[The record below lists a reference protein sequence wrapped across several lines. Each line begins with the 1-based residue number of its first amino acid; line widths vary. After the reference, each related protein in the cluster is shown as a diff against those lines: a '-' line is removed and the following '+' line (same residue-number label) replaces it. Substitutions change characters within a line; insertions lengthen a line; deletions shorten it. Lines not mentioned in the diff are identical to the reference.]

1 LGFSDQYF
9 MVSDGKGDFRAE
21 LSELPEEPAWYQA
34 NGWRAIVLSRP
45 VELPQLERVA
55 ARLSSSSRLVAAVC
69 VETNDY
75 AYFVG
80 ASGGEVAFRAV
91 LNDLIARDSREG
103 SWALERCVAFADSP
117 IWRFDATQRV
127 VACRPRS
134 RRVVEVEAVL
144 TLLNKNWILATE
156 AAAEFTRLIE
166 VPDVADDW
174 LP

>member
-1 LGFSDQYF
+1 MGFSYQYF
-9 MVSDGKGDFRAE
+9 MVSDGMGDFRAE
-21 LSELPEEPAWYQA
+21 LSELPEAPAWHQA
-34 NGWRAIVLSRP
+34 NGWRAIVLSRL

-55 ARLSSSSRLVAAVC
+55 VRLSSASRLVAAVS
-69 VETNDY
+69 VETSDY

-91 LNDLIARDSREG
+91 LNDLIAQDSREG
-103 SWALERCVAFADSP
+103 SWALERCVALADSP

-127 VACRPRS
+127 VAWAAQIPK
-134 RRVVEVEAVL
+134 VVEAEDVL
-144 TLLNKNWILATE
+144 ALLNRNWVLATE
-156 AAAEFTRLIE
+156 AAAEFTRVIG